1 MALKVYTDAQ
11 ISPARMLKSQ
21 ITKYIQLVLM
31 KCPEDLSVGCPEWSC
46 SGINKKRSTV
56 RSAHHI
62 TERLFHALKN
72 FEVQIFFRLKLKK
85 LKILWC
91 QSIQVTS
98 VYWFGKTKFLWR
110 NHFLGRWPLPLTGL
124 ERTTL
129 LSRDSI
135 YSQPVAPARPRGGNL
150 PLHTAI
156 YCVSMGTGAP
166 DCNIFYSNLDGKETN
181 SSVGGF
187 MNIKKKI

>member
-1 MALKVYTDAQ
+1 MALKVYADAQ

-91 QSIQVTS
+91 QSISSNFSLLIRQNWVSVEKSFPRKMTS
-98 VYWFGKTKFLWR
+98 SSDGAGKNTPVQRFHLFPVSRPCKAERWESADAHCHLLRLYGNWSPRLQYFLFQPWWQG
-110 NHFLGRWPLPLTGL
+110 NQFICGR
-124 ERTTL
+124 
-129 LSRDSI
+129 
-135 YSQPVAPARPRGGNL
+135 
-150 PLHTAI
+150 
-156 YCVSMGTGAP
+156 
-166 DCNIFYSNLDGKETN
+166 FYEY
-181 SSVGGF
+181 
-187 MNIKKKI
+187 